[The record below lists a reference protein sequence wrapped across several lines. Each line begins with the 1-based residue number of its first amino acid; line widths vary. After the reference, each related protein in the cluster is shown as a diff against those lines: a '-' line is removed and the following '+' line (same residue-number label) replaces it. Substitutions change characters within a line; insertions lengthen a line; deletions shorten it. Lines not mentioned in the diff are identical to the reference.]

1 MSTHYE
7 TLGVAPTASDEEIA
21 KAYFRKTSGSRT
33 AGFLRGMKQSRA
45 EREAVEAAYAI
56 LIDRKDRAAYDGTLA
71 ADQ

>member
-7 TLGVAPTASDEEIA
+7 TLGVAHTASHEEIA

-45 EREAVEAAYAI
+45 ERQAIEAAYAT
-56 LIDRKDRAAYDGTLA
+56 LIDRAARVAYDGTLL
-71 ADQ
+71 ADE